1 MKMLPAAC
9 FTQASSTIGR
19 EMDDRHVAAAVLRAQ
34 ALERAVLEGR
44 ARAAAPRLASAVW
57 QPTLLRAAL
66 VAPRAGP
73 PVHPVGA
80 VRDGPAAVD
89 VVENGDLGGA
99 HVLPV
104 DVDVA
109 RVRIRLALAR
119 EQKHSREH
127 EYRDFAV
134 IPHRH
139 RFLRFVGCLTRC
151 AGIAFR
157 ATSLPA
163 ASNSRKKRSASD
175 ARIAATPV
183 TSSPLDE
190 GPGPATSPTVDDY
203 RSSGGFSF

>member
-34 ALERAVLEGR
+34 AFE
-44 ARAAAPRLASAVW
+44 
-57 QPTLLRAAL
+57 RAAL

-80 VRDGPAAVD
+80 VRDGPAAVEI
-89 VVENGDLGGA
+89 VENGDLGGA

-109 RVRIRLALAR
+109 LIRAGLAFAR
-119 EQKHSREH
+119 EQKRSREH
-127 EYRDFAV
+127 EYRGLV
-134 IPHRH
+134 PHLH
-139 RFLRFVGCLTRC
+139 RFLRFVGCSSRC
-151 AGIAFR
+151 TGIASR

-163 ASNSRKKRSASD
+163 ESNSRKKRAAAD
-175 ARIAATPV
+175 ARIAA
-183 TSSPLDE
+183 
-190 GPGPATSPTVDDY
+190 A
-203 RSSGGFSF
+203 

>member
-34 ALERAVLEGR
+34 AFERAVLEGR

-80 VRDGPAAVD
+80 VRDGPAAVEI
-89 VVENGDLGGA
+89 VENGDLGGA
-99 HVLPV
+99 HMLPV

-109 RVRIRLALAR
+109 LIRAGLAFAR
-119 EQKHSREH
+119 EQKRSREH
-127 EYRDFAV
+127 EYRGLV
-134 IPHRH
+134 PHLH
-139 RFLRFVGCLTRC
+139 RFLRFVGCSSRC
-151 AGIAFR
+151 TGIASR

-163 ASNSRKKRSASD
+163 ESNSRKKRAAAD
-175 ARIAATPV
+175 ARIAAAPV
-183 TSSPLDE
+183 TSSPQDE
-190 GPGPATSPTVDDY
+190 GPGPATSPK
-203 RSSGGFSF
+203 RGRLPFLGRF